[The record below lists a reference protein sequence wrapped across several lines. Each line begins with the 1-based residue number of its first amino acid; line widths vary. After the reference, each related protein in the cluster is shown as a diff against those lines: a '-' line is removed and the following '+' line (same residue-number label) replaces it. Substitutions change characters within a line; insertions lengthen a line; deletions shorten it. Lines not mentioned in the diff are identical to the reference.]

1 MRTVHFFVITLLLVT
16 TNVLAQ
22 RAEEPDI
29 TYNIDGKI
37 NEMILTEVGT
47 LIVASNDGLVGIKPE
62 SKEVVFNFKEYG
74 RIKPEEVYVKPQT
87 PYLVVDQSGFAAIST
102 KKTVI
107 DYLSGQTLFSSEKN
121 GWKQVNI
128 CEIMMPQNKLVV
140 QGQRKAKEKYANAIA
155 IYDLNTGNQE
165 TFLKLKYSEYFQGKP
180 LLLDDGIVMSSSK
193 GTFKVDL
200 NNGQELWRNDLK
212 NVTAMITND
221 DQSEIYTVQATAN
234 GQNSKISKIGANG
247 NVQWAKPHKVKGGVS
262 QLSLTPKG
270 LAIVSDV
277 DNSGKKGL
285 MKLAAGRSESKIAFL
300 DQNSGADLWDK
311 APKTKGYVQHFYVMD
326 DGILFGVYEGG
337 INKISFDGKTLF
349 KKPLKTGE
357 NIITMAETDQGLIY
371 ITSSDCNIVNLETG
385 EQAWKKPLK
394 YKRADAVA
402 VTLDQSNNRY
412 LLSTDEK
419 LYAINTQTGEASM
432 LTENKFEG
440 KEEPSDI
447 EVRSNGIL
455 RTSDQNMTM
464 LDWEGKEVWHEYK
477 RAPGKSAFG
486 AILAGAM
493 AVASAAAASA
503 SYLEANSR
511 RDVLG
516 NLTQTGE
523 AYADLGDG
531 LLMATGA
538 SVAEM
543 LKKFKATAA
552 TKDAQFVL
560 TKLDEGVGLVKLNKD
575 TGAVEKEIVLRDKKP
590 EYIVDDH
597 YGVLYYKANN
607 NTVYM
612 YNLK

>member
-1 MRTVHFFVITLLLVT
+1 MRTLKIFIASLLISISMF
-16 TNVLAQ
+16 AQ
-22 RAEEPDI
+22 KAETPDI

-62 SKEVVFNFKEYG
+62 SKEVVFNFKDYG

-107 DYLSGQTLFSSEKN
+107 DYLSGQILFSSEKN

-155 IYDLNTGNQE
+155 IYDLNTGDQE
-165 TFLKLKYSEYFQGKP
+165 TYLQLKYSELFQGKP

-200 NNGQELWRNDLK
+200 KNGQELWRNDLK

-234 GQNSKISKIGANG
+234 GQNSKISKIGAAG
-247 NVQWAKPHKVKGGVS
+247 NVQWSKPHKVKGSVS

-270 LAIVSDV
+270 LAVVSDV

-300 DQNSGADLWDK
+300 DANSGVDLWDK

-357 NIITMAETDQGLIY
+357 NIITMAETEQGLIY

-385 EQAWKKPLK
+385 TQAWKKPLK

-402 VTLDQSNNRY
+402 VTLDQDNNRY

-447 EVRSNGIL
+447 EVRSGGIL
-455 RTSDQNMTM
+455 RTSDQNMTL
-464 LDWEGKEVWHEYK
+464 LDWEGKEIWHEYK

-552 TKDAQFVL
+552 TKNAQFVL
-560 TKLDEGVGLVKLNKD
+560 TKLEEGVGLVKLNKD
-575 TGAVEKEIVLRDKKP
+575 TGAVEKEIVLKDKKP

-607 NTVYM
+607 NTIYM

>member
-1 MRTVHFFVITLLLVT
+1 MRTLKIFIVSLLISIST
-16 TNVLAQ
+16 LAQ
-22 RAEEPDI
+22 KAEAPDI

-107 DYLSGQTLFSSEKN
+107 DYLSGQILFSSEKN

-155 IYDLNTGNQE
+155 IYDLNTGNQD
-165 TFLKLKYSEYFQGKP
+165 TFLQLKYSEFFQGKP

-200 NNGQELWRNDLK
+200 KNGQELWRNDLK

-234 GQNSKISKIGANG
+234 GQNSKISKIGAAG
-247 NVQWAKPHKVKGGVS
+247 NVQWAKPHKVKGSVS

-270 LAIVSDV
+270 LAVVSDV

-285 MKLAAGRSESKIAFL
+285 MKLAAGRSESKIVFL
-300 DQNSGADLWDK
+300 DANSGADLWDK

-357 NIITMAETDQGLIY
+357 NIITMAETEQGLIY

-385 EQAWKKPLK
+385 DQAWKKPLK

-402 VTLDQSNNRY
+402 VTLDQDNNRY

-447 EVRSNGIL
+447 EVRSGGIL
-455 RTSDQNMTM
+455 RTSDQNMTL
-464 LDWEGKEVWHEYK
+464 LDWEGKEIWHEYK

-552 TKDAQFVL
+552 TKDAQFIL
-560 TKLDEGVGLVKLNKD
+560 TKLEEGVGLVKLNKD
-575 TGAVEKEIVLRDKKP
+575 TGGVEKEIVLKDKKP

-597 YGVLYYKANN
+597 FGVLYYKANN
-607 NTVYM
+607 NTIYM